1 MNDRIGPT
9 IALGD
14 LTSPY
19 PSPRRPTLARNV
31 VSTSQPLA
39 AQAGLQMLATGGN
52 AIDAALAAAITL
64 TVVEPISNGVGSDA
78 FAIVWDGGKLHGLN
92 ASGRSPAA
100 WTPEYFAG
108 QQAVPQRGWNSVSV
122 PGAVSAWVELSER
135 FGRLPFERLFEPAI
149 GYAFNGFLVSP
160 FIAQRWELQ
169 THELK
174 VQPGF
179 AAAFMAGGRAPRAG
193 ELFRLPELANTLELI
208 AETRGKAFYH
218 GELAEKMEAHSAA
231 CGGAMT
237 RADLAAHTNDWAGTI
252 TQAYRGYTVHEIPPN
267 GQGIVCLMALGML
280 EHFDLASLPVDSADS
295 VHLQIEAVKLAFADA
310 ARYVSDSRTMD
321 TTPAALLDPAYLAS
335 RAKLIDRKRAQVF
348 SHGTPPR
355 GGTIYL
361 TAADAEGMMVSM
373 IQSNYMGFGSGVVVP
388 GTGIS
393 LQNRGAGLVLKPGH
407 PNCVAPRKRPYHTI
421 IPGFVTRDGA
431 PVMSFGLMGGT
442 MQPQGHTQLMA
453 RMFDYGQHPQAAID
467 GPRFRFM
474 SGRDVNFERWFPPA
488 TVEELTRRGHNPVQL
503 PEGYMDFGC
512 SQIALKVDGG
522 YVCASDPRRDSLA
535 VGF

>member
-1 MNDRIGPT
+1 MNDRLTP
-9 IALGD
+9 ALRLGD

-19 PSPRRPTLARNV
+19 LTARRPTLARNV

-39 AQAGLQMLATGGN
+39 AQAGLRMLADGGN
-52 AIDAALAAAITL
+52 AADAAIAAAITL

-78 FAIVWDGGKLHGLN
+78 FAIVWDGRALHGLN

-108 QQAVPQRGWNSVSV
+108 QGAVPQRGWNSVSV

-135 FGRLPFERLFEPAI
+135 FGRLPFDRLFEPAI
-149 GYAFNGFLVSP
+149 EYAFNGYLVSP
-160 FIAQRWELQ
+160 FVAARWALQ
-169 THELK
+169 TQELK
-174 VQPGF
+174 QQPGF
-179 AAAFMAGGRAPRAG
+179 ASAFMPEGRAPRAG
-193 ELFRLPELANTLELI
+193 ELFRLRELADTLELI

-237 RADLAAHTNDWAGTI
+237 RADLAAHANDWVGTI
-252 TQAYRGYTVHEIPPN
+252 TQDYRGYTVHELPPN

-280 EHFDLASLPVDSADS
+280 QHFDLARLPVDSADS

-310 ARYVSDSRTMD
+310 LRFVGDPRTMD
-321 TTPAALLDPAYLAS
+321 TSPAALLDPGYLAE
-335 RAKLIDRKRAQVF
+335 RAKLIDPQRAQVF
-348 SHGTPPR
+348 SHGRPPG
-355 GGTIYL
+355 GGTVYL
-361 TAADAEGMMVSM
+361 TAADAEGMMVSF

-393 LQNRGAGLVLKPGH
+393 LQNRGAGLVLRPGH
-407 PNCVAPRKRPYHTI
+407 PNCVGPRKRPYHTI
-421 IPGFVTRDGA
+421 IPGFVTRGGA

-442 MQPQGHTQLMA
+442 MQPQGHTQLLV
-453 RMFDYGQHPQAAID
+453 RMIDYGQHPQAAID
-467 GPRFRFM
+467 GPRFRFI
-474 SGRDVNFERWFPPA
+474 SGRDVNFEPSFPAA
-488 TVEELTRRGHNPVQL
+488 TLEALARRGHNAVAL

-512 SQIALKVDGG
+512 AQIALRIDGG

>member
-1 MNDRIGPT
+1 MNDRLT
-9 IALGD
+9 AAVQLGD

-39 AQAGLQMLATGGN
+39 AQAGLRMLADGGN

-78 FAIVWDGGKLHGLN
+78 FAIVWDGRELHGLN

-100 WTPEYFAG
+100 WTPEYFDG
-108 QQAVPQRGWNSVSV
+108 QQAIPQRGWNSVSV

-135 FGRLPFERLFEPAI
+135 FGRLPFDRLFEPAI
-149 GYAFNGFLVSP
+149 EYAFNGFLVSP
-160 FIAQRWELQ
+160 FIAARWELQ
-169 THELK
+169 TRELK
-174 VQPGF
+174 GQPGF
-179 AAAFMAGGRAPRAG
+179 ASAFMPGGRAPRAG
-193 ELFRLPELANTLELI
+193 EVFRLRELATTLELI
-208 AETRGKAFYH
+208 AETRGRAFYH

-237 RADLAAHTNDWAGTI
+237 RADLAAHTNDWVGTI
-252 TQAYRGYTVHEIPPN
+252 TQDYRGVTVHEIPPN

-280 EHFDLASLPVDSADS
+280 QHFDLAGLRVDSAES

-310 ARYVSDSRTMD
+310 LRFVSDPRTMD
-321 TTPAALLDPAYLAS
+321 VTPAALLDPAYLAG
-335 RAKLIDRKRAQVF
+335 RARLIDPKRAQVF
-348 SHGTPPR
+348 SHGSPPR

-393 LQNRGAGLVLKPGH
+393 LQNRGAGLTLQPGH
-407 PNCVAPRKRPYHTI
+407 PNQVAPRKRPYHTI
-421 IPGFVTRDGA
+421 IPGFVTRAGA

-442 MQPQGHTQLMA
+442 MQPQGHTQLMV

-474 SGRDVNFERWFPPA
+474 SGRDVNFESWFPPA
-488 TVEELTRRGHNPVQL
+488 TLEDLVSRGHNPVQL

>member
-1 MNDRIGPT
+1 VNELTTPT
-9 IALGD
+9 LRLGD

-19 PSPRRPTLARNV
+19 GSARRPTLARNV

-39 AQAGLQMLATGGN
+39 AQAGLQALAAGGN

-64 TVVEPISNGVGSDA
+64 TVVEPISNGIGSDL
-78 FAIVWDGGKLHGLN
+78 FAIVWDGRKLDGLN

-108 QQAVPQRGWNSVSV
+108 QKTVPQRGWNSVSV
-122 PGAVSAWVELSER
+122 PGCVSAWVELSER
-135 FGRLPFERLFEPAI
+135 FGRLPFERLFDAAI
-149 GYAFNGFLVSP
+149 RYAFDGYLVSP
-160 FIAQRWELQ
+160 FVAQRWELQ
-169 THELK
+169 ARELK

-179 AAAFMAGGRAPRAG
+179 AEAFMPGGRAPRAG
-193 ELFRLPELANTLELI
+193 ELFRLREAATSLELI
-208 AETRGKAFYH
+208 AESRGKAFYQ
-218 GELAEKMEAHSAA
+218 GELAAKIEVHSAA

-237 RADLAAHTNDWAGTI
+237 SADLAAHTNDWVGTI
-252 TQAYRGYTVHEIPPN
+252 AQNYRGYTVHEIPPN

-280 EHFDLASLPVDSADS
+280 QHFHVASLPVDSPDS

-310 ARYVSDSRTMD
+310 RRYVADPAAMD
-321 TTPAALLDPAYLAS
+321 VKTSALLDRDYLAS
-335 RAKLIDRKRAQVF
+335 RARLIDMKRAQDF
-348 SHGTPPR
+348 GHGAPPA

-361 TAADAEGMMVSM
+361 TAADAEGMMVSL

-388 GTGIS
+388 GTGLS
-393 LQNRGAGLVLKPGH
+393 LQNRGAGFVLADGH
-407 PNCVAPRKRPYHTI
+407 PNRVAPRKRPYHTI
-421 IPGFVTRDGA
+421 IPGFVTRGGE

-442 MQPQGHTQLMA
+442 MQPQGHTQLMV
-453 RMFDYGQHPQAAID
+453 RMVDYGQNPQAAID
-467 GPRFRFM
+467 GPRFRIM
-474 SGRDVNFERWFPPA
+474 TGLDINVEPWFPKA
-488 TVEELTRRGHNPVQL
+488 TLDELARRGHRLVEL

-522 YVCASDPRRDSLA
+522 YVCASDARRDSLA